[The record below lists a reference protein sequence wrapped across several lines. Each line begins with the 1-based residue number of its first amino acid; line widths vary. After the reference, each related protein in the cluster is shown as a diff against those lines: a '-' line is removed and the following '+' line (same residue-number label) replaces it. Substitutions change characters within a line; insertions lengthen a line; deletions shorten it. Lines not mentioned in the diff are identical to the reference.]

1 MSPNGSPTRSPRH
14 DVLFEPL
21 AIGPKTL
28 RNRFYQVPH
37 CTGFGTEKPLSQA
50 DFRALKAEGGWA
62 AACTEYARG
71 SADSDSMRY
80 VSARLWDEN
89 DSRNL
94 AGMCVE
100 VPGQGALASI
110 ALVPDET
117 I

>member
-50 DFRALKAEGGWA
+50 HFRAMKAEGGWA
-62 AACTEYARG
+62 AVCTEYAPV
-71 SADSDSMRY
+71 SADSDSMPY
-80 VSARLWDEN
+80 VSESVKSNETFTVSLLELAVV
-89 DSRNL
+89 L
-94 AGMCVE
+94 AG
-100 VPGQGALASI
+100 
-110 ALVPDET
+110 
-117 I
+117 